1 MFKRI
6 LVANRGEIACRV
18 FRTCRAMGITTVAVY
33 SDADAQARHVREA
46 DIAVRIGPPPARQS
60 YLDAG
65 AVMAAAVA
73 NGVDAIHPGYGFL
86 SEKLELIDACA
97 REGIVFIGPHRD
109 AIARMGSKIESKRI
123 ARAAG
128 VACVPGHDDD
138 DQDDAV
144 LADAAR
150 SIGFPLLI
158 KASAGG
164 GGKGMKRVDDEGAF
178 ASQLIAARSEASAA
192 FGDDRVLLERYIE
205 RPRHLEVQLLGDRH
219 GGLVHLF
226 ERECSIQRNYQKLI
240 EEAPAG
246 HLSDAVRAKLFDA
259 SLQLG
264 RAIGYDSVGTVEFV
278 LEAGSDA
285 PYFLE
290 MNTRLQVEH
299 PVTELTVRVDGIALD
314 LVERQIRVAAGEALA
329 FEQAAIVQ
337 SGWAIEARINAEIPD
352 AGFQASF
359 GRVTA
364 YAEPDAG
371 HGRGVLRIDSGI
383 DARSEITP
391 HYDAM
396 LAKVIA
402 SGATRAIAK
411 ARLAQ
416 GLASLRIE
424 GVRTNQ
430 AMLAD
435 VIARPAFDRELTT
448 RFLVDT
454 FVDGWKHAHAEDDR
468 AAAAAA
474 WFFAAAAATAT
485 AATADR
491 PLDTLTGFRLT
502 TSAGRAAS
510 CSVVVAAD
518 DDSADDDDA
527 DRDAVVRIVDASTVD
542 VVIDGVLRRVVRD
555 GEDVRVLVGHESRRY
570 RVVRRPPVIDLWCGG
585 DWRSWSVVSTLD
597 RRRETDEASSTGGV
611 VAAGMP
617 GVVTK
622 LFVGPGDVVV
632 AGAPVAIVEA
642 MKLLHTLVAP
652 RDGVVATVGVHEG
665 ETVARGRVLIAL
677 EAPVIEAL

>member
-1 MFKRI
+1 MFDRI

-18 FRTCRAMGITTVAVY
+18 FRTCRTMGVTTVAVY
-33 SDADAQARHVREA
+33 SDADVAARHVREA
-46 DIAVRIGPPPARQS
+46 DLAVRIGPAPARQS
-60 YLDAG
+60 YLDAE
-65 AVMAAAVA
+65 AVVAAAVA

-97 REGIVFIGPHRD
+97 REGIAFIGPHRD

-128 VACVPGHDDD
+128 VPCVPGYDGD
-138 DQDDAV
+138 DQDDAT

-164 GGKGMKRVDDEGAF
+164 GGKGMKRVDAASAF
-178 ASQLIAARSEASAA
+178 ASQLVAARSEAQAA

-219 GGLVHLF
+219 GNLVHLF

-240 EEAPAG
+240 EEAPAA
-246 HLSDAVRAKLFDA
+246 HLSDAVRAKLFEA

-299 PVTELTVRVDGIALD
+299 PVTELTVRVDGITLD
-314 LVERQIRVAAGEALA
+314 LVAQQIRAAAGEPLA
-329 FEQAAIVQ
+329 FAQSAIVQ
-337 SGWAIEARINAEIPD
+337 RGWAIEARINAEIPD
-352 AGFQASF
+352 AGFEASF
-359 GRVTA
+359 GPVTG
-364 YAEPDAG
+364 YAEPEAI
-371 HGRGVLRIDSGI
+371 GVRVDSGI
-383 DARSEITP
+383 DDRSEITP

-396 LAKVIA
+396 IAKAIA
-402 SGATRAIAK
+402 YGPTRDCAK
-411 ARLAQ
+411 ARLHRA
-416 GLASLRIE
+416 LSTLRIE

-430 AMLAD
+430 ALLAD
-435 VIARPAFDRELTT
+435 VIAEPAFDRELTT
-448 RFLVDT
+448 RFLADT
-454 FVDGWKHAHAEDDR
+454 FGDGWKHVRAADDR

-474 WFFAAAAATAT
+474 WFFSTTAST
-485 AATADR
+485 SDR
-491 PLDTLTGFRLT
+491 PLAALTGFRLT
-502 TSAGRAAS
+502 TQAGRGAR
-510 CSVVVAAD
+510 CSVVVGAVD
-518 DDSADDDDA
+518 DDGPGRAA
-527 DRDAVVRIVDASTVD
+527 EVRIVDAATVD
-542 VVIDGVLRRVVRD
+542 VVVGATTRRVVRD
-555 GEDVRVLVGHESRRY
+555 GDDVAVIVGDETRRY
-570 RVVRRPPVIDLWCGG
+570 RVRRRPPVFGLWCDG
-585 DWRSWSVVSTLD
+585 DWRAWSVVSALARHRDADAT
-597 RRRETDEASSTGGV
+597 TVNTGSI

-622 LFVGPGDVVV
+622 LFVGPGDAVA
-632 AGAPVAIVEA
+632 AGAAVAVVEA

-652 RDGVVATVGVHEG
+652 RDGVVATVSVHEG
-665 ETVARGRVLIAL
+665 QTIERGRVLMTL
-677 EAPVIEAL
+677 EAMVEVS